1 MESKETPSKK
11 EEKKDFSTAILD
23 QKKAPYRL
31 LAEEGIETS
40 EVNSLIQLTKK
51 NG

>member
-23 QKKAPYRL
+23 QKKAPF
-31 LAEEGIETS
+31 S
-40 EVNSLIQLTKK
+40 NSINTKE